1 MNNLAIHSITPL
13 TTTDF
18 PGVPSAIVWF
28 SGCNMRCKFC
38 YNPKIVF
45 SKGKMKI
52 ADVVTF
58 LKSKRDTLKGVILS
72 GGEATISRHLI
83 MLCNNIKELNYLIK
97 LETNGSNPRTIQY
110 LTDRKLIDF
119 VSVDFKANE
128 KNFVSITK
136 SKKSFYT
143 NLVKTFKILNKSTI
157 AFEVR
162 TTVHSDLLKEED
174 IIEIMEFL
182 SKLRYKGTY
191 VIQNFLHKETIGNML
206 KPVKSISKEAIS
218 NKAKELELNIEWRN
232 FN

>member
-1 MNNLAIHSITPL
+1 
-13 TTTDF
+13 
-18 PGVPSAIVWF
+18 
-28 SGCNMRCKFC
+28 
-38 YNPKIVF
+38 
-45 SKGKMKI
+45 
-52 ADVVTF
+52 
-58 LKSKRDTLKGVILS
+58 
-72 GGEATISRHLI
+72 

-191 VIQNFLHKETIGNML
+191 VIQNFLHKETIGNMV